1 MADIKKFAIIPIA
14 TKITDDFLPSTFTPF
29 SRRFT
34 DERARSLSEL
44 RALYDEVR
52 SMHYASRYAE
62 EDAVVSVCTPIA
74 LDLQDRLPETLRGPF
89 VHAVV
94 DITHLE
100 TTIFEFPEI
109 KWDVAQLSLKQQVDL
124 ERFLTAK
131 RYFLTNHDRVIDFLQ
146 GGLYRTFDALTADLP
161 QFSEQSPFTI
171 PLINVLPEPKKLL
184 DRLFGILWNQ
194 NYIDDGVFVE
204 VTKVMCANICVVSGI
219 EDPNNTKR
227 PFKLPS
233 KYDEP
238 LAETVEAYFKNTP
251 LYDFLLAPVP
261 LKFTYEDRFSHMH
274 VLGGSGAGKTTLLQ
288 NLILSDLQA
297 DNPPS
302 LVIVDS
308 QGDLINKLSHLEVF
322 SPDGGALH
330 DRLLIISPKDIKAP
344 PAINIFDVNRDR
356 LDQYDEAAKEQVVA
370 GVIQTFDY
378 VFSGLIGADLTA
390 KQGVFF
396 RFVARLM
403 LSLPE
408 TLGRTA
414 TILDMIAL
422 MDDPAPYRAA
432 IEALPPIQ
440 RNFFERD
447 FASKTFAQTKE
458 QIRYR
463 LNAIL
468 ENPTLA
474 RLFTS
479 PRTKIDLFERLNEGS
494 IILVDTAK
502 DFLKGASAHFG
513 RIIISQV
520 LQAVLERAVIPEW
533 KRKPTF
539 LVVDEAASYF
549 DSNIDD
555 FLTEARK
562 YKCGCVFA
570 HQFLDQATSSLRAS
584 LAANT
589 TIKFAGGVSNSDA
602 RAMASDMR
610 TTADFI
616 LSQPRLTFAAHI
628 RNVTPNAVS
637 IPEPVGLLER
647 EPRMGE
653 AAYRRLWELNG
664 AKVSIPAAERVTGFP
679 ARPAPDAPTASK
691 PSTGEKPR
699 PSHEP
704 KDDPSAPSEDW

>member
-1 MADIKKFAIIPIA
+1 V
-14 TKITDDFLPSTFTPF
+14 TDDFTPSAFTPF
-29 SRRFT
+29 FRRFT
-34 DERARSLSEL
+34 DEKARDLDDTIELYGRVARLHAASRHRDLEAFGREILGEFAGELSDPLYEPFGYALDGLLRLETPIFALPEPIFEHLSLQESVDLRHFLRAKEYFHTHEEEVAARLKDGLALIFGTFASEL
-44 RALYDEVR
+44 
-52 SMHYASRYAE
+52 
-62 EDAVVSVCTPIA
+62 P
-74 LDLQDRLPETLRGPF
+74 Q
-89 VHAVV
+89 
-94 DITHLE
+94 
-100 TTIFEFPEI
+100 
-109 KWDVAQLSLKQQVDL
+109 
-124 ERFLTAK
+124 
-131 RYFLTNHDRVIDFLQ
+131 
-146 GGLYRTFDALTADLP
+146 TFAP
-161 QFSEQSPFTI
+161 SPFEI
-171 PLINVLPEPKKLL
+171 PLIYALPNPKAWM
-184 DRLFGILWNQ
+184 DRLCGELWKQ
-194 NYIDDGVFVE
+194 KYIDAGLFVE
-204 VTKVMCANICVVSGI
+204 ASRQIYFNLCRISGI
-219 EDPNNTKR
+219 ADPYDGKNKK
-227 PFKLPS
+227 PLKSPS
-233 KYDEP
+233 EQEGSLEEIAD
-238 LAETVEAYFKNTP
+238 ATFRNTP
-251 LYDFLLAPVP
+251 FHDFFLAPIP
-261 LKFTYEDRFSHMH
+261 LKFTDEDRFSHMH

-288 NLILSDLQA
+288 NLILSDLKS
-297 DNPPS
+297 DDPPS

-308 QGDLINKLSHLEVF
+308 QGDLISKLSHLDVF
-322 SPDGGALH
+322 NPDYGDLY
-330 DRLLIISPKDIKAP
+330 DRLLIISPKDIKTP

-356 LDQYDEAAKEQVVA
+356 LDRYDEATKEQVVA

-440 RNFFERD
+440 RAFFERD

-479 PRTKIDLFERLNEGS
+479 PRTKIDLFERLNQGS

-520 LQAVLERAVIPEW
+520 LQAILERAVIPEW
-533 KRKPTF
+533 ERKPTF

-589 TIKFAGGVSNSDA
+589 TIKFAAGISNTDA
-602 RAMASDMR
+602 RAVASDMR

-616 LSQPRLTFAAHI
+616 LSQPRLTFATHI

-637 IPEPVGLLER
+637 IPVPVGLLER
-647 EPRMGE
+647 EPRMDD
-653 AAYRRLWELNG
+653 AAYRLLRELNG
-664 AKVSIPAAERVTGFP
+664 AKVSIPAAERAAGVP
-679 ARPAPDAPTASK
+679 PRPAPDAPAAAKSSTA
-691 PSTGEKPR
+691 EKHHLSQP
-699 PSHEP
+699 P
-704 KDDPSAPSEDW
+704 KGDPSAPSEDW

>member
-1 MADIKKFAIIPIA
+1 ME
-14 TKITDDFLPSTFTPF
+14 DFKPSAFTPF
-29 SRRFT
+29 LRRFT
-34 DERARSLSEL
+34 DERARDQGDT
-44 RALYDEVR
+44 RALYDRVSSLHR
-52 SMHYASRYAE
+52 ASRFAHEFSDVQLTNDIFAGLSGISPALRTIVLEGIWSVVVRERSIFECPQIEFAHLSLKEQVDLRHFLRAKEYFHTHE
-62 EDAVVSVCTPIA
+62 EKVIGLLKESLA
-74 LDLQDRLPETLRGPF
+74 LVFGTLAGKLPETFAP
-89 VHAVV
+89 
-94 DITHLE
+94 
-100 TTIFEFPEI
+100 
-109 KWDVAQLSLKQQVDL
+109 
-124 ERFLTAK
+124 
-131 RYFLTNHDRVIDFLQ
+131 
-146 GGLYRTFDALTADLP
+146 
-161 QFSEQSPFTI
+161 SPFTI
-171 PLINVLPEPKKLL
+171 PLVSSLPEPKRFLGQLIGEFAKEKYADAGL
-184 DRLFGILWNQ
+184 
-194 NYIDDGVFVE
+194 FVE
-204 VTKVMCANICVVSGI
+204 LARSIYLNLCRASGI
-219 EDPNNTKR
+219 TDPNDPKR
-227 PFKLPS
+227 PFRLPHES
-233 KYDEP
+233 DAP
-238 LAETVEAYFKNTP
+238 LQEIVESYFGGTP
-251 LYDFLLAPVP
+251 FRDFLLAPIP
-261 LKFTYEDRFSHMH
+261 LKFTQEDRFSHMH
-274 VLGGSGAGKTTLLQ
+274 VVGGSGAGKTTLLQ
-288 NLILSDLQA
+288 NLILGDLKSD
-297 DNPPS
+297 DPPS

-308 QGDLINKLSHLEVF
+308 QGDLINKLARLALFE
-322 SPDGGALH
+322 PDHGPLA
-330 DRLLIISPKDIKAP
+330 DRLLLITPKDTRHP
-344 PAINIFDVNRDR
+344 PALNIFDLNRDR
-356 LDQYDEAAKEQVVA
+356 LDQYDEATKEQVVA

-414 TILDMIAL
+414 TILDMLAL
-422 MDDPAPYRAA
+422 MDDSAPYRAA

-479 PRTKIDLFERLNEGS
+479 PRTKINIFERLNEGS
-494 IILVDTAK
+494 VILVDTAK

-520 LQAVLERAVIPEW
+520 LQAVLERAVIPEQN
-533 KRKPTF
+533 RRPTF
-539 LVVDEAASYF
+539 LIVDEAASYF

-589 TIKFAGGVSNSDA
+589 SIKFAGGVSNSDA

-610 TTADFI
+610 TSADFI

-628 RNVTPNAVS
+628 RNVTPSAVS
-637 IPEPVGLLER
+637 IPVPVGELER
-647 EPRMGE
+647 EPRMDEAGYQRLREANGE
-653 AAYRRLWELNG
+653 
-664 AKVSIPAAERVTGFP
+664 KVSIPASTPTGGFRQRLAPETPTSALSTEAERLQ
-679 ARPAPDAPTASK
+679 
-691 PSTGEKPR
+691 
-699 PSHEP
+699 P
-704 KDDPSAPSEDW
+704 KGDPSAPSEDW

>member
-1 MADIKKFAIIPIA
+1 MDV
-14 TKITDDFLPSTFTPF
+14 TPSAFTPF
-29 SRRFT
+29 FRRFT
-34 DERARSLSEL
+34 DEKARDLDDTMQLYARVARLHAASKYRDLEVFGREIFDEFSHMLSDPLADPFGRALDGLLRLETPIFALPKPVFNHLSLQESVDLRHFL
-44 RALYDEVR
+44 RAKEYFHTHEDEVATR
-52 SMHYASRYAE
+52 LKDGLALVFSALAS
-62 EDAVVSVCTPIA
+62 D
-74 LDLQDRLPETLRGPF
+74 LPETFAP
-89 VHAVV
+89 
-94 DITHLE
+94 
-100 TTIFEFPEI
+100 
-109 KWDVAQLSLKQQVDL
+109 
-124 ERFLTAK
+124 
-131 RYFLTNHDRVIDFLQ
+131 
-146 GGLYRTFDALTADLP
+146 
-161 QFSEQSPFTI
+161 SPFEI
-171 PLINVLPEPKKLL
+171 PLIYTLSDPKGWM
-184 DRLFGILWNQ
+184 DRICGELWMQ
-194 NYIDDGVFVE
+194 KYIDAGLFVE
-204 VTKVMCANICVVSGI
+204 AARNIYFNLCRITGI
-219 EDPNNTKR
+219 DPYDSNNKK
-227 PFKLPS
+227 PLKSPS
-233 KYDEP
+233 EQTGALHEIAD
-238 LAETVEAYFKNTP
+238 ATFKNTP
-251 LYDFLLAPVP
+251 FHDLFLAPIP
-261 LKFTYEDRFSHMH
+261 LKFTDEDRFSHMH
-274 VLGGSGAGKTTLLQ
+274 VVGGSGAGKTTLLQ
-288 NLILSDLQA
+288 NLILHDLNA
-297 DNPPS
+297 DDPPS

-308 QGDLINKLSHLEVF
+308 QGDLINKLSRLEVF
-322 SPDGGALH
+322 SPGGPLH
-330 DRLLIISPKDIKAP
+330 DRLLIISPKDIKNP

-356 LDQYDEAAKEQVVA
+356 LDQYDEATKEQVVA

-533 KRKPTF
+533 ERKPTF
-539 LVVDEAASYF
+539 LIVDEAASYF

-570 HQFLDQATSSLRAS
+570 HQFLDQATQSLRAS

-602 RAMASDMR
+602 RAMASDMH
-610 TTADFI
+610 TSAEFI
-616 LSQPRLTFAAHI
+616 LAQPRLHFAAHI

-637 IPEPVGLLER
+637 IPVPVGQLER
-647 EPRMGE
+647 ERRMSD
-653 AAYRRLWELNG
+653 ADHRRLRQLN
-664 AKVSIPAAERVTGFP
+664 AEKVSIPADERDAGFP
-679 ARPAPDAPTASK
+679 PRSAPTASTANK
-691 PSTGEKPR
+691 PSTAETPR
-699 PSHEP
+699 HSSGP
-704 KDDPSAPSEDW
+704 KIDPSAPSEDW